1 MDGLEVTR
9 HIRKESDVPILIVTA
24 RSSEGDKLLG
34 LEIGADD
41 YITKPFS
48 TAELVARVRALL
60 RRSTGTVTERVLEI
74 GALRVD
80 PARRTLERDG
90 ALVPLTTLE
99 FDLLYFLASRAG
111 RVFTR
116 EALMEQV
123 WGSDRVV
130 DDRSIDSLISRVR
143 RKLEQDPEI
152 RNTSRPSGARA
163 IASPRT
169 PRDALRAP
177 SEEPLLDH
185 RGDLPAHRGRGH
197 AAPGLVVSAVLQPME
212 EREARARAELA
223 ASGLATAMAS
233 APQNPSGAALDSLLA
248 RHREAIRPAWIVYR
262 KQDGTVVTSPPDGFR
277 GVRPRTPS
285 GAPPRSA
292 GEAHGRARQRDAG
305 RGPDRATDLAARRV
319 RYLRARHVAPPVPG
333 RDPGLGLRRAR
344 AAPSPRAPAPRGGA
358 PRHARGGGDLSVR
371 IADKSG
377 DEIGRLA
384 EQLDRMTERLSAAR
398 EQLNENER
406 ERRQLFADITHE
418 LATPLTSIRGYAET
432 LLDPAVPVSAEER
445 THYVRGSSTNPGG
458 WIS

>member
-1 MDGLEVTR
+1 VNVTPQRILIVEDDARIADLISKNLTAAGYECHQSPDGGRALADFARLKPALLVLDLGLQGMDGLEVTR

-143 RKLEQDPEI
+143 RKLEQDPG
-152 RNTSRPSGARA
+152 NPKYLQTVWGAGYRFA
-163 IASPRT
+163 EDAS
-169 PRDALRAP
+169 
-177 SEEPLLDH
+177 
-185 RGDLPAHRGRGH
+185 
-197 AAPGLVVSAVLQPME
+197 
-212 EREARARAELA
+212 
-223 ASGLATAMAS
+223 
-233 APQNPSGAALDSLLA
+233 
-248 RHREAIRPAWIVYR
+248 
-262 KQDGTVVTSPPDGFR
+262 
-277 GVRPRTPS
+277 
-285 GAPPRSA
+285 
-292 GEAHGRARQRDAG
+292 
-305 RGPDRATDLAARRV
+305 
-319 RYLRARHVAPPVPG
+319 
-333 RDPGLGLRRAR
+333 
-344 AAPSPRAPAPRGGA
+344 
-358 PRHARGGGDLSVR
+358 
-371 IADKSG
+371 
-377 DEIGRLA
+377 
-384 EQLDRMTERLSAAR
+384 
-398 EQLNENER
+398 
-406 ERRQLFADITHE
+406 
-418 LATPLTSIRGYAET
+418 
-432 LLDPAVPVSAEER
+432 
-445 THYVRGSSTNPGG
+445 
-458 WIS
+458 